1 MTKDTTPRQQKN
13 VRTTS
18 KRQSSRHK
26 SEVPQTKPAT
36 KTQAAEITAP
46 MRIAKAIAR
55 AGICSRREAESYIE
69 AGRVTVNGKKISS
82 PALNITQKDKITID
96 GQPLPENEPV
106 KLWRYHK
113 PKGLVTTAK
122 DEKDRETIFA
132 KLPKDMPRTIS
143 IGRLDINTEGLLL
156 LTNDGELARHIE
168 LPKTGWLRRYKVR
181 AKGTITQNKFDEL
194 KKGITIEGIK
204 YGPIQAQMI
213 REQGANCWFTMGLR
227 EGKNREIKRICEHL
241 GLNVNRLIR
250 LSFGPFMLGEL
261 KAGEVEEIKPHILA
275 DQLGPELSEKF
286 SIKPSTAQAQA
297 KSQTKSQAK
306 FKSKSKNPRNAK
318 TAAHKNT
325 SGKSQNRDHN
335 DNKNKGNSPQK
346 LTRKPTRAGQNN
358 KRPRR
363 IKSKS

>member
-13 VRTTS
+13 TS
-18 KRQSSRHK
+18 TAKRHHSEKQKTELPQS
-26 SEVPQTKPAT
+26 KPAT
-36 KTQAAEITAP
+36 KKATAEIAAP

-82 PALNITQKDKITID
+82 PALNITGKDIITID

-122 DEKDRETIFA
+122 DEKDRETIFS
-132 KLPKDMPRTIS
+132 KLPNDMPRTIS

-194 KKGITIEGIK
+194 KKGITIEGIN
-204 YGPIQAQMI
+204 YGPVQAQVI

-250 LSFGPFMLGEL
+250 ISFGPFMLGDL
-261 KAGEVEEIKPHILA
+261 QSGEVEEIKPHILA

-297 KSQTKSQAK
+297 KQQTKP
-306 FKSKSKNPRNAK
+306 KNRRTTKPSSNKPGNVPGKGK
-318 TAAHKNT
+318 THA
-325 SGKSQNRDHN
+325 
-335 DNKNKGNSPQK
+335 PQK
-346 LTRKPTRAGQNN
+346 ISRKPTRAGQNN